1 MEPFSQK
8 RHTGATA
15 SRPADGGTEP
25 HRPTTGGVRLPWRTF
40 DERWVAPT
48 FVLVVLGYFS
58 LQVLFR
64 VLSSGNLGLDEA
76 EQMVMAQSL
85 EAGYGPQPPLYTW
98 LVLAL
103 RPLTGDGVLTLATVK
118 FGLLALTLLATFR
131 LCRQLFGEPLPAA
144 VAALSILYLPQ
155 VAWESQRALTH
166 SVIALAAVALACTLF
181 VDLVT
186 KRRTRDYGLF
196 AVALAA
202 CALSKHNAVF
212 LPLGLLA
219 AGLLLPGTRPALLD
233 RRLLLAL
240 GLALLLMLPNLIWM
254 AVNSEAVLARSGKFD
269 LEQTTGPLESLR
281 AFGRALLN
289 FALLPAILLPLLA
302 LLPSKEVAPARK
314 IDAKVR
320 QLLTLGLGLAALLV
334 LSLVVAASADT
345 MKDRWLTPVLFPA
358 VPVALAWIATR
369 LDRNRLR
376 LAATA
381 AVVIALGSM
390 AVLWLRQFAPA
401 DWARPPNM
409 EAPFDSLAPSLP
421 EAGLLLSSSNWV
433 AGNLVLHR
441 PGLAAVT
448 PEYRAA
454 LDEPLVGPI
463 LLVWQAHEGE
473 RVPASL
479 AALASARR
487 GNALPGSL
495 QVEVLEAL
503 FPGAA
508 PLSLRIVRL
517 EAAADMPKSL
527 PSPYEL

>member
-1 MEPFSQK
+1 MEPPPQDPIVS
-8 RHTGATA
+8 ATA
-15 SRPADGGTEP
+15 NRGTDP
-25 HRPTTGGVRLPWRTF
+25 QAAATKDFDLDQPRF
-40 DERWVAPT
+40 DERLVAPS
-48 FVLVVLGYFS
+48 FVLIVIGYFS

-103 RPLTGDGVLTLATVK
+103 QPLTGDGVLTLAVIK
-118 FGLLALTLLATFR
+118 FGLLAVTLLATFR
-131 LCRQLFGEPLPAA
+131 LCRQLFGGPLLAA
-144 VAALSILYLPQ
+144 VAALTILYLPQ

-219 AGLLLPGTRPALLD
+219 AGLLLPAMRPALLD
-233 RRLLLAL
+233 RRLLFAL
-240 GLALLLMLPNLIWM
+240 GLTLLLLLPNLLWM
-254 AVNSEAVLARSGKFD
+254 ALNSEAVLARSDKFD
-269 LEQTTGPLESLR
+269 LEQTTGPLDSLR

-302 LLPSKEVAPARK
+302 LLPTNESVPIRK
-314 IDAKVR
+314 IDTNVR
-320 QLLTLGLGLAALLV
+320 QLLTLALGLATLLV
-334 LSLVVAASADT
+334 LVLVVAASADT
-345 MKDRWLTPVLFPA
+345 VKDRWLTPFLFPV
-358 VPVALAWIATR
+358 VPVALAWITTR
-369 LDRNRLR
+369 LDRRRLR
-376 LAATA
+376 LVATA

-401 DWARPPNM
+401 DWAKPPNM
-409 EAPFDSLAPSLP
+409 EAPFDSLAESLP
-421 EAGLLLSSSNWV
+421 DAGLLLSNSNWV

-441 PGLAAVT
+441 PGLAAAT

-454 LDEPLVGPI
+454 LDQAVAGPI
-463 LLVWQAHEGE
+463 LLVWRARDGE
-473 RVPASL
+473 QVPTSL
-479 AALASARR
+479 ADLAAELR
-487 GNALPGSL
+487 GQDLPSSPDA
-495 QVEVLEAL
+495 EVLESPY
-503 FPGAA
+503 PGGA
-508 PLSLRIVRL
+508 PLLSLRLVRL
-517 EAAADMPKSL
+517 EA
-527 PSPYEL
+527 SPGTAGQPTAQ